1 MGRDKIHPTEH
12 DSSTFY
18 RFQGSQTPSRK
29 GGTLAQAIQSRVS
42 ALFPDTFSDG
52 KRRLSNIWQ
61 IKLVPSRD
69 RIATIVSWINSAA
82 FDASIRSSNPR
93 LTPFRIHF
101 VTRSRKIRP
110 SRWNFAA
117 QCRGAA
123 NLSKSNENAAR
134 KLRGEFLTRGEETLQ
149 RYRGKLRDSWGHNRN
164 LAI

>member
-1 MGRDKIHPTEH
+1 MGRDKTHPAEH
-12 DSSTFY
+12 DSST
-18 RFQGSQTPSRK
+18 RFIGSKDRKLPRVREERSRK
-29 GGTLAQAIQSRVS
+29 LSNLAL
-42 ALFPDTFSDG
+42 ALFLDTFPDG

>member
-1 MGRDKIHPTEH
+1 MGRDKIHPAEH
-12 DSSTFY
+12 DSST
-18 RFQGSQTPSRK
+18 RFIGSKDRKLPRVREERSRK
-29 GGTLAQAIQSRVS
+29 LSNLAL
-42 ALFPDTFSDG
+42 ALFLDTFSDG

-110 SRWNFAA
+110 LPLKFRRTMSLTCQNRTKTRRES
-117 QCRGAA
+117 C
-123 NLSKSNENAAR
+123 
-134 KLRGEFLTRGEETLQ
+134 GESF
-149 RYRGKLRDSWGHNRN
+149 
-164 LAI
+164 

>member
-1 MGRDKIHPTEH
+1 MGRDKIHPAEH

-110 SRWNFAA
+110 LPLKFRRTMSR
-117 QCRGAA
+117 CR
-123 NLSKSNENAAR
+123 
-134 KLRGEFLTRGEETLQ
+134 
-149 RYRGKLRDSWGHNRN
+149 
-164 LAI
+164 